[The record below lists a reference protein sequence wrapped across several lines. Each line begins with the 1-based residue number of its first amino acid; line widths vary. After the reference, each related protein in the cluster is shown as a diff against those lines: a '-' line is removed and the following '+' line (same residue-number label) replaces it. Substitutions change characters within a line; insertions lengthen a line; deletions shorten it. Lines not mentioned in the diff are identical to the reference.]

1 MKLITLTLCPAF
13 DLHCYTETFQPYHE
27 NLAEVTDFAA
37 GGKGINIA
45 RALSANGI
53 AAKAIVLLGEE
64 NHAAFEAL
72 LGSYGVDYL
81 AIPVPGRIRENIT
94 LHEAKQNETRISFPG
109 GTVKPDALEKVEA
122 SLSDLAAGDIV
133 TLTGRVAEGMDMG
146 DVKALCGRL
155 KTRGVRLV
163 VDSRSFTLEDLLDVK
178 PWLIKP
184 NEEEI
189 SAYLGKEVSSLI
201 EVKDAAKALAAKG
214 IENVMVTLGERGAC
228 LACEAGFFEVTAPKI
243 QAISTVGA
251 GDSAIAG
258 FLAATLEGASPL
270 DCLKRSVAYGSA
282 ACLLRGTQP
291 PRREDVERFLG

>member
-1 MKLITLTLCPAF
+1 MKLTTLTLCPAF
-13 DLHCYTETFQPYHE
+13 DLHCYTETFVPYHE
-27 NLAEVTDFAA
+27 NLAEMTDFAA

-53 AAKAIVLLGEE
+53 AAKALVLLGED
-64 NHAAFEAL
+64 NRAAFEAL
-72 LGSYGVDYL
+72 LGSYGIDYL

-109 GTVKPDALEKVEA
+109 GAVKADTLKKVELA
-122 SLSDLAAGDIV
+122 LADLAAGDIV
-133 TLTGRVAEGMDMG
+133 TLTGRIADGMDLG
-146 DVKALCGRL
+146 DIKAFCGRL
-155 KTRGVRLV
+155 EARGARLV
-163 VDSRSFTLEDLLDVK
+163 IDSRSFSLNDLLEVK

-189 SAYLGKEVSSLI
+189 SAYLGKEVSSLAA
-201 EVKDAAKALAAKG
+201 VKDAAKALVEKG

-228 LACEAGFFEVTAPKI
+228 LACKEGFFEIEAPKI
-243 QAISTVGA
+243 KAVSTVGA

-258 FLAATLEGASPL
+258 FVAATIEGASPL

-282 ACLLRGTQP
+282 ACLLSGTQP
-291 PRREDVERFLG
+291 PKREDVEKFL

>member
-1 MKLITLTLCPAF
+1 MKLTTLTLCPAF
-13 DLHCYTETFQPYHE
+13 DLHCYTEVFHPYHE

-64 NHAAFEAL
+64 NRAAFEAL
-72 LGSYGVDYL
+72 LGSYGIDYL

-109 GTVKPDALEKVEA
+109 SAAGTDALETVEA

-133 TLTGRVAEGMDMG
+133 TLTGRVAEGMDMEE
-146 DVKALCGRL
+146 VKAFCNRL
-155 KTRGVRLV
+155 KAHGARLV
-163 VDSRSFTLEDLLDVK
+163 VDSRSFALADLLEVK

-189 SAYLGKEVSSLI
+189 SAYLGKEIFSLA
-201 EVKDAAKALAAKG
+201 EVKDASQMLVAKG
-214 IENVMVTLGERGAC
+214 IENVMITLGERGAC
-228 LACEAGFFEVTAPKI
+228 LACEAGYFTVTAPKI
-243 QAISTVGA
+243 EAVSTVGA

-258 FLAATLEGASPL
+258 FLAATLEGASSL

-291 PRREDVERFLG
+291 PRREDIEKFLG